1 MENKKEK
8 QKINPSERFIQN
20 LNILLTVNKELMAE
34 INSLRRNV
42 IVNNGKI
49 ERIEE
54 SGIPEEYW
62 EELGYQEE
70 VDDYDEE
77 SFKSKISRIRI
88 KYNLSPAYQKYLED
102 LTEFPAGTKV
112 CYLYPSENLPEHL
125 MPFGIENPDN
135 PKEWLSV
142 LAITPETNPEDIQ
155 KYWKKIKSIAAIW
168 DKRLKVK
175 VPKSCSRLNLK
186 RDLEIYELKLQGKKS
201 ENIASII
208 NKKYPGTLGYQDVN
222 MIIKRLRDRADAITK
237 PKMISS

>member
-1 MENKKEK
+1 MKNKKEK
-8 QKINPSERFIQN
+8 GKINPSKRFIQN

-62 EELGYQEE
+62 EKLGYQEE
-70 VDDYDEE
+70 SDDDKN
-77 SFKSKISRIRI
+77 FKSKISKIRI
-88 KYNLSPAYQKYLED
+88 KHNLSPAYQKYLED
-102 LTEFPAGTKV
+102 LTEFPVGTKV

-125 MPFGIENPDN
+125 TPFGIENPDN

-155 KYWKKIKSIAAIW
+155 KYWKEIKFYAEMY
-168 DKRLKVK
+168 DKRLNTKIS
-175 VPKSCSRLNLK
+175 KSYFRPNLK
-186 RDLEIYELKLQGKKS
+186 RDLEIYELKLQGEKA

-208 NKKYPGTLGYQDVN
+208 NKKYPGTIGYQDVN
-222 MIIKRLRDRADAITK
+222 VIIKRLKDKAKSITR
-237 PKMISS
+237 PKKISS